1 MSIARKLSSLVNE
14 GLSDKA
20 VGLFCNLHRSG
31 NHITE
36 YEISAALRAC
46 IRLQVIKEGQQLH
59 CMSWKNCSNT
69 DMIVM
74 TSLVDMYSKCALV
87 KEARTVFDEMPRRD
101 VIATN
106 TMISGFCRCHLAADA
121 ITLFN
126 DMPER
131 DLGSWNSIISG
142 LGQNSEGRTALM
154 YFDKLMAEGIGVD
167 FMTMVSVLA
176 VCADLAASSIGR
188 KVHCLV
194 IKQGFKLHMPV
205 GNALVDMYAKC
216 SSMDDARLCFDSMPT
231 KNVVS
236 WTSLIVG
243 YGKYGAGLE
252 AVAAF
257 HQMEMSRVIP
267 NKITF
272 LGILYACSHAGLVQQ
287 GWSFFHMM
295 EQRYRI
301 RPTMEH
307 YTCMVDLLARS
318 GCLDEAYGFVKQMPV
333 DPDAE
338 LLTALFSSC
347 CSYMNVP
354 LARQVGQKL
363 LESNPQEAG
372 AYMLLSNF
380 YGLIGDLDNVAKV
393 RRLMLDKGIRKKK
406 ACTLIEINRSIHSFE
421 SSDKSHPQADKIY
434 IYLQELHNRLKA
446 IGYVPNT
453 SMVMQNVDDQT
464 KEEIIFAHSERLAIA
479 FGLLNTPQH
488 SRITIV
494 KNLRVCIDCH
504 LATALISKMEGREI
518 VARDSSRFHHF
529 KNGVCSCGNHW

>member
-1 MSIARKLSSLVNE
+1 
-14 GLSDKA
+14 
-20 VGLFCNLHRSG
+20 
-31 NHITE
+31 
-36 YEISAALRAC
+36 
-46 IRLQVIKEGQQLH
+46 
-59 CMSWKNCSNT
+59 
-69 DMIVM
+69 
-74 TSLVDMYSKCALV
+74 
-87 KEARTVFDEMPRRD
+87 
-101 VIATN
+101 
-106 TMISGFCRCHLAADA
+106 
-121 ITLFN
+121 
-126 DMPER
+126 
-131 DLGSWNSIISG
+131 
-142 LGQNSEGRTALM
+142 
-154 YFDKLMAEGIGVD
+154 
-167 FMTMVSVLA
+167 
-176 VCADLAASSIGR
+176 
-188 KVHCLV
+188 
-194 IKQGFKLHMPV
+194 
-205 GNALVDMYAKC
+205 
-216 SSMDDARLCFDSMPT
+216 
-231 KNVVS
+231 
-236 WTSLIVG
+236 
-243 YGKYGAGLE
+243 
-252 AVAAF
+252 
-257 HQMEMSRVIP
+257 
-267 NKITF
+267 
-272 LGILYACSHAGLVQQ
+272 
-287 GWSFFHMM
+287 
-295 EQRYRI
+295 
-301 RPTMEH
+301 
-307 YTCMVDLLARS
+307 
-318 GCLDEAYGFVKQMPV
+318 MPV

-354 LARQVGQKL
+354 LATQVGQKL

-421 SSDKSHPQADKIY
+421 SGDKSYPQADKIY

-488 SRITIV
+488 SRITVV